1 MAMYRRQTEKTLLP
15 GTYRLDRRNRVL
27 HFRLST
33 SIVSHSCSCSYINVR
48 IYTITIMIRSAIRRT
63 AGGLRLNSQ
72 CRRLSV
78 SSTRHRSVSQ
88 PRQDAQPAV
97 ARSTPPPNTTASI
110 PSGPFI
116 HRYKPQQ
123 DDSDLRDLFDHP
135 SGSRSSLTQPTGL
148 FDYHLSSP
156 ESLRPLT
163 ERTLIHGQAIVDRI
177 RNSPSDPKELRRVVK
192 NLDRL
197 SDILCGVIDMCEL
210 VRSVHPNQRWVD
222 ECDLAYERLCSF
234 MNGLNTDRGLYEV
247 CVSLLCPS
255 AVAHRNAQMD
265 D

>member
-1 MAMYRRQTEKTLLP
+1 
-15 GTYRLDRRNRVL
+15 
-27 HFRLST
+27 
-33 SIVSHSCSCSYINVR
+33 
-48 IYTITIMIRSAIRRT
+48 MIRSAIHRAASATRPST
-63 AGGLRLNSQ
+63 Q
-72 CRRLSV
+72 CRRLSI
-78 SSTRHRSVSQ
+78 SSTTHRSVSR

-97 ARSTPPPNTTASI
+97 ARSTQTPPPNNVESKSI

-116 HRYKPQQ
+116 HRYQPRQ
-123 DDSDLRDLFDHP
+123 DDSDLKDLFDHP
-135 SGSRSSLTQPTGL
+135 SGSSSSLTQPTGL

-210 VRSVHPNQRWVD
+210 VRSVHPNQKWVD

-247 CVSLLCPS
+247 SLS
-255 AVAHRNAQMD
+255 RATRKSFGSG
-265 D
+265 